1 MNIITGIGSMEK
13 KTGNNLG
20 LIFFYT
26 FLSAVCFI
34 GCGKDKEQVDTQTT
48 PKAIVTLTTIK
59 KESVNDTIFLSA
71 SSQYYRKTVIQASL
85 SGYVTKVNVTTGG
98 YVSKGDLAFE
108 MISKEYKALNSSK
121 ETLDTTRVRSL
132 LGRNEIYA
140 PASGQVMDLNA
151 QEGMYMQ
158 EGAALCSIVNVSDLY
173 FNLFVPV
180 EYGAYFSRG
189 KSCIIILPSGQRV
202 SGTIANLLSKAES
215 NSQSETYL
223 LKPAESL
230 IIPEGINVKVY
241 ALGKQRENTQM
252 LLRGAVL
259 ANETLDKFWVMKL
272 MNDSA
277 AVKIPV
283 RTGITSGGMIEIME
297 PQFSRDD
304 KILLTGNYGLPDT
317 ALVTIQT
324 EKDEQ

>member
-1 MNIITGIGSMEK
+1 MEK
-13 KTGNNLG
+13 LKINRLIRSIFYLITSTIIILTGC
-20 LIFFYT
+20 
-26 FLSAVCFI
+26 S
-34 GCGKDKEQVDTQTT
+34 KEKEQVDTQIT
-48 PKAIVTLTTIK
+48 PKAIVTLTSVR
-59 KESVNDTIFLSA
+59 KESVNDTIFLTA
-71 SSQYYRKTVIQASL
+71 ISQYYRKTIIQASL

-98 YVSKGDLAFE
+98 YITKGDLAFE
-108 MISKEYKALNSSK
+108 MISKEYQALNSSK
-121 ETLDTTRVRSL
+121 EKLDTMKIRNL
-132 LGRNEIYA
+132 LGKTELYA
-140 PASGQVMDLNA
+140 PVSGQVMDLNA

-180 EYGAYFSRG
+180 EYGAYFSKG
-189 KSCIIILPSGQRV
+189 KSCMIILPSGQRI
-202 SGTIANLLSKAES
+202 SGTISNLLSKAES

-223 LKPAESL
+223 LKPGENL

-241 ALGKQRENTQM
+241 ALGQQRNNTQ
-252 LLRGAVL
+252 LLPKGAVL
-259 ANETLDKFWVMKL
+259 ANETLDKYWVMKL
-272 MNDSA
+272 SNDST

-283 RTGITSGGMIEIME
+283 RTGITSGDMIEILG

-304 KILLTGNYGLPDT
+304 KILLSGNYGLPDT